1 MMCVAAS
8 IFFNVSF
15 FIYIFSLDMWTNE
28 FGAARIDLDDCL
40 TPAEYQWILI
50 AVLSPVGSV
59 AVIVIS
65 AYLVNNW
72 LKKSEQNKIRRF
84 NQLRNQEKQRNSS
97 NKSGR
102 GRRSWTSRSFAQ
114 FEIVEEE

>member
-1 MMCVAAS
+1 M
-8 IFFNVSF
+8 IYNT
-15 FIYIFSLDMWTNE
+15 YIFSLDMWTNE
-28 FGAARIDLDDCL
+28 FGAARINLDDCL

-97 NKSGR
+97 KQNGR